1 MAQNNSQTSAARARS
16 NRSVRGLVATYLH
29 ELATR
34 ERPTPKVPT
43 PKLAPGPAKS

>member
-1 MAQNNSQTSAARARS
+1 MAQSKTQVSAARARS

-34 ERPTPKVPT
+34 ERPTPKVSA
-43 PKLAPGPAKS
+43 PKLAPEPSKS